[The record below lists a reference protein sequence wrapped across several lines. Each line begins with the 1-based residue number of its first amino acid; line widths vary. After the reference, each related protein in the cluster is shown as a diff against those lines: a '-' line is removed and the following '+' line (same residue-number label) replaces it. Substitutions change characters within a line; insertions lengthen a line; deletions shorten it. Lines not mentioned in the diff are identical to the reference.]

1 MERQCWGCLAAEDE
15 KMLARVVPAN
25 EAVRGKMGRGYN
37 GKMIWCIITAR
48 RDQRRHTDRLFH
60 DEVRDRS
67 KCRAGFEIV
76 SHGNVKRGDAGGC

>member
-37 GKMIWCIITAR
+37 GKMIWCIITGR
-48 RDQRRHTDRLFH
+48 RDQRRHTTVYFMMKYGIGVNVERVLKLFLT
-60 DEVRDRS
+60 
-67 KCRAGFEIV
+67 GM
-76 SHGNVKRGDAGGC
+76 

>member
-48 RDQRRHTDRLFH
+48 RDHRRHTTVYFMMKYGIGVNVERVLKLFLT
-60 DEVRDRS
+60 
-67 KCRAGFEIV
+67 GM
-76 SHGNVKRGDAGGC
+76 